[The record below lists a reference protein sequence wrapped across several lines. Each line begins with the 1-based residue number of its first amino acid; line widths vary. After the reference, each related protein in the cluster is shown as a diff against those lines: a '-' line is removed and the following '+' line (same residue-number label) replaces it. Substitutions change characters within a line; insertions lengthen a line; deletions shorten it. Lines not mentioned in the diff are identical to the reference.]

1 MLFLHGQENLIKIL
15 VEMLFEWRR
24 FQANVFSHSRIVG
37 MGLGVADIFAS
48 IQDPLKR
55 KAN

>member
-15 VEMLFEWRR
+15 VEMLFERRR